1 VTLVELATQRTFR
14 SLRIR
19 NYRLFFFGQLVSV
32 SGTWMQ
38 QLAQDW
44 LVLRLTDRALPVGIT
59 TALQFA
65 PILLLGIWGGL
76 IADRLDKRRLLLA
89 TQGAMSALALAL
101 GVLTATGSVRLW
113 MIYLL
118 ALLLG
123 FATAFDM
130 PARQAFVT
138 EMVGPDHLANA
149 VGLNSA
155 VFNSARII
163 GPAVAGV
170 LIGVVGIAPAFFV
183 NALSYLAVMTSLSL
197 MDPEELYRQAPV
209 GRSPG
214 QVRDGVRYVWATPTL
229 RWTILLTGVVATLG
243 LNFRVALPLL
253 ARFSFHGGPS
263 LYGVLASM
271 MACGSVVGA
280 LATASRARP
289 TRRLLL
295 GSVAAFGLTS
305 LLLAMVASPLLAAVA
320 LVPVGFF
327 SITWMATANST
338 VQLGSAPEMRGR
350 VMSIYGLM
358 FLGST
363 PLGAVLVGWLSER
376 YGPRSSLLLAGVTSV
391 LAAAVATLVHRREAT
406 HEATGDTPAAALRS
420 RPARRREGAPG
431 DRRSPAATAGGSADY
446 RRGPGRGA
454 GRRAG
459 GRTRTAAGTRR
470 WWEWPA

>member
-1 VTLVELATQRTFR
+1 MTLVELAAQKTFR

-59 TALQFA
+59 TALQFS
-65 PILLLGIWGGL
+65 PILLFGIWGGL

-101 GVLTATGSVRLW
+101 GVLTATGTVRLW

-123 FATAFDM
+123 CATSFDM

-155 VFNSARII
+155 VFNSARIF

-170 LIGVVGIAPAFFV
+170 LIGVVGIAPAFLI
-183 NALSYLAVMTSLSL
+183 NAVSYLAVMTSLCL

-209 GRSPG
+209 ERSPG
-214 QVRDGVRYVWATPTL
+214 QVRDGLRYAWATPTL
-229 RWTILLTGVVATLG
+229 RWTLLVMGAVATLG

-253 ARFSFHGGPS
+253 ARFSFHGGAS
-263 LYGVLASM
+263 LYGILAST
-271 MACGSVVGA
+271 MACGSVIGA

-289 TRRLLL
+289 SARMLLW
-295 GSVAAFGLTS
+295 SVTAFGVTS
-305 LLLAMVASPLLAAVA
+305 LLLALVTSPVLAAVV

-338 VQLGSAPEMRGR
+338 VQLGSTPEMRGR
-350 VMSIYGLM
+350 VMSIYGLL

-363 PLGAVLVGWLSER
+363 PLGSILVGWLSER
-376 YGPRSSLLLAGVTSV
+376 YGPRSSLVLAGVSSL
-391 LAAAVATLVHRREAT
+391 LAAAVAAW
-406 HEATGDTPAAALRS
+406 
-420 RPARRREGAPG
+420 ARRRGKWRRGTGSGAAGGGGPTG
-431 DRRSPAATAGGSADY
+431 RAYAGPTSSPSGSRSRRSPMPSRDSRRIGGL
-446 RRGPGRGA
+446 
-454 GRRAG
+454 
-459 GRTRTAAGTRR
+459 
-470 WWEWPA
+470 

>member
-65 PILLLGIWGGL
+65 PVLLLGIWGGL
-76 IADRLDKRRLLLA
+76 VADRLDKRRLLLA
-89 TQGAMSALALAL
+89 TQGAMAALALAL
-101 GVLTATGSVRLW
+101 GVLTATGLVRLW

-123 FATAFDM
+123 CVTSFDM
-130 PARQAFVT
+130 PTRQSFVT

-170 LIGVVGIAPAFFV
+170 LIGVVGIAPAFLI
-183 NALSYLAVMTSLSL
+183 NAASYLAVMTSLWL
-197 MDPEELYRQAPV
+197 MDPKQLYRDAPV
-209 GRSPG
+209 VRSRG

-229 RWTILLTGVVATLG
+229 RWTILLMGVVATLAM
-243 LNFRVALPLL
+243 NFRVALPLL
-253 ARFSFHGGPS
+253 ARFSFDGGPS

-271 MACGSVVGA
+271 MALGSVAGA

-289 TRRLLL
+289 TRGLLL
-295 GSVAAFGLTS
+295 WSITAFGASS
-305 LLLAMVASPLLAAVA
+305 LAVAFVASPVLAAIL
-320 LVPVGFF
+320 LVPVGVF
-327 SITWMATANST
+327 SIAWMSTANST

-350 VMSIYGLM
+350 VMSIYGLL
-358 FLGST
+358 FLGSA
-363 PLGAVLVGWLSER
+363 PVGSMLVGWLSEH
-376 YGPRSSLLLAGVTSV
+376 YGPRSSLLLSGVSSIVAAGV
-391 LAAAVATLVHRREAT
+391 AALVHRKARHTAEERSTDAV
-406 HEATGDTPAAALRS
+406 AARRPVAAAAGS
-420 RPARRREGAPG
+420 DE
-431 DRRSPAATAGGSADY
+431 AA
-446 RRGPGRGA
+446 
-454 GRRAG
+454 
-459 GRTRTAAGTRR
+459 
-470 WWEWPA
+470 